1 MDPTLDTALARIDT
15 LWVLLAGA
23 LVFFM
28 QAGFLLLEVGFS
40 RMKNAG
46 TVVAKVL
53 ANLSI
58 AAICYW
64 AVGFAL
70 AFGASKAPGDGETA
84 GTSGGEDQ
92 LFLGA
97 EVGDEE
103 AETKC

>member
-1 MDPTLDTALARIDT
+1 MTCRRACATLGSFPRPEGGCVHALDPAYSRIDT
-15 LWVLLAGA
+15 LWVLMAGV

-46 TVVAKVL
+46 TVVAKVI
-53 ANLSI
+53 ATFSI

-70 AFGASKAPGDGETA
+70 ACGASKTPATA
-84 GTSGGEDQ
+84 
-92 LFLGA
+92 
-97 EVGDEE
+97 
-103 AETKC
+103 